1 MTMTNNI
8 RIYLWVA
15 LGVVLYFNYE
25 AWTRD
30 YGPRPDLTPPAIAT
44 SKSGGSAADS
54 LGNQIPQASAPGA
67 AAKAPNANPANGTSA
82 ANLTG
87 AAAAT
92 AGAATDNTEQPATP
106 AQVVQVHT
114 DVLDIDISTRGGTI
128 VRADLLKY
136 RSAKGESAPFRLEN
150 DDDPTSF
157 YELQSGLAGPG
168 GNTPTHLAN
177 YTATDRTYVLT
188 SGDDLRVP
196 LTWMGDNGITVTK
209 TFVFHRGQ
217 YRIDVEYAIQ
227 NHSDAAWQV
236 SQYAQIERNDPRTS
250 SSMFNYSAEKSQFH
264 GPALYNGTKLRKLNF
279 AADSDDR
286 HLDIQVQNGW
296 IAALQHHFVTAVVP
310 PKDQEFRFKL
320 NSAGDRYVLSAAG
333 PSQTIAAGASQK
345 LAETFFVG
353 PKLQDQL
360 DEVGPRLDYVTD
372 YWYLTII
379 ARPLFW
385 LLSVLHKVFGNWGVA
400 IILATLVL
408 KLIFYPLSEAGGRGM
423 AKMKLVQ
430 PRIKNLQ
437 ELYKDD
443 REKLGKAMTEL
454 YQREKINP
462 VSGCLP
468 TLIQIPVFLA
478 FYWVLLESVEMRQAP
493 FMGWI
498 QDLSSRDPYFILPAL
513 MAGAMFAQF
522 KLNPTSPDP
531 TQAKIMMVMPLI
543 MSATLAFFPAGLVL
557 YWTTNT
563 LLTILQQWNINRR
576 IAASAAAA
584 KRN

>member
-1 MTMTNNI
+1 MTNNI

-15 LGVVLYFNYE
+15 LGVILYFNYE

-30 YGPRPDLTPPAIAT
+30 YGPRPDLTPPAVVT
-44 SKSGGSAADS
+44 GKSGSSAADS
-54 LGNQIPQASAPGA
+54 LGNQIPQASAPSG
-67 AAKAPNANPANGTSA
+67 AAKAPNANTASAGNASGT
-82 ANLTG
+82 
-87 AAAAT
+87 AAAT
-92 AGAATDNTEQPATP
+92 AGAVPDNTERPTTA
-106 AQVVQVHT
+106 AQLVQVHT

-136 RSAKGESAPFRLEN
+136 PKVKGESTPVRLEN
-150 DDDPTSF
+150 EDDPTSL
-157 YELQSGLAGPG
+157 YELQSGLAGPS

-177 YTATDRTYVLT
+177 FTATDRTYALT
-188 SGDDLRVP
+188 SGDELRVP
-196 LTWMGDNGITVTK
+196 LTWTGDNGITVTK

-217 YRIDVEYAIQ
+217 YRIDVEYAVE

-236 SQYAQIERNDPRTS
+236 NQYTQIERNDPRTS

-264 GPALYNGTKLRKLNF
+264 GPALYYGTKLRKLNF

-286 HLDIQVQNGW
+286 HLDLQVQNGW

-310 PKDQEFRFKL
+310 PKDQDFRFKL
-320 NSAGDRYVLSAAG
+320 TSAGDRYVLSAAG
-333 PSQTIAAGASQK
+333 PLQTVAAGASGK
-345 LAETFFVG
+345 LSETLFIG

-360 DEVGPRLDYVTD
+360 DAAGPRLDLVTD

-385 LLSVLHKVFGNWGVA
+385 LLSILHKVFGNWGVA
-400 IILATLVL
+400 IILATFVL
-408 KLIFYPLSEAGGRGM
+408 KAVFYPLAEISGRSS

-443 REKLGKAMTEL
+443 REKLSKAMMEL

-468 TLIQIPVFLA
+468 MLIQIPVFLA
-478 FYWVLLESVEMRQAP
+478 FYWTLLESVEIRQAP
-493 FMGWI
+493 FFGWI

-513 MAGAMFAQF
+513 MAGAMFVQF
-522 KLNPTSPDP
+522 KINPTSPDP

-543 MSATLAFFPAGLVL
+543 MSVTLAFFPAGLVL

-576 IAASAAAA
+576 IATSASAA